1 MSLLNFY
8 IYTIRNLLEKI
19 KATIIDPLY
28 NGIISIIVTPINK
41 LIKILIGFKNKII
54 ETLASIIIDLNQ

>member
-41 LIKILIGFKNKII
+41 LIKIVFMIL
-54 ETLASIIIDLNQ
+54 